1 MAIRDRL
8 AALRRDVRRPA
19 FAHMANVNGDSGPSG
34 SAATAEVS
42 VIVPVYNAMPYL
54 TELLNSLEAQDLD
67 PSLFELIAVDDG
79 STDFSGEILDVYAA
93 RNKNFRVIHQENSGW
108 PGKPRNVGMAASQ
121 AQYVFFCDADD
132 RLGPQALRRM
142 IDFAIENNV
151 DVLVP
156 KMVGIGGRRV
166 QAALFERTVK
176 DVDLR
181 EILRSLSPQ
190 KMVRREL
197 LVKNGIRFHEDKVR
211 LEDGM
216 VMSQC
221 YLLSHR
227 TSILADYDYYY
238 IRTRE
243 DGANIS
249 STPTIPEGYTWS
261 VGEIARILTEGDKD
275 AGQAKLLVLDLF
287 RRKCLRVYE
296 PQRFLKFSS
305 EIQQRWMAAHADFV
319 DRYIPEDLEA
329 QLVTPFK
336 QKTQFIRNRDV
347 AGMLEYCKLEGSL
360 QPTARATGIAFSAS
374 GVAMEVSLEHGDMDT
389 IDLLVR
395 SRDGGIER
403 SFRMLRVDNQLS
415 QFRAELPYSQLDDFP
430 SAIVDFFTEASSRGM
445 TGKLQR
451 VTVDEQLDLPE
462 QRDHRRPYATIHGSL
477 SLDLRR

>member
-1 MAIRDRL
+1 MAIRKRL
-8 AALRRDVRRPA
+8 SALGRDVKGLTVRTRG
-19 FAHMANVNGDSGPSG
+19 VEPSDG
-34 SAATAEVS
+34 GTSSSVETARVS

-67 PSLFELIAVDDG
+67 TSLFEVIAVDDG

-93 RNKNFRVIHQENSGW
+93 RNANFRVIHQENSGW
-108 PGKPRNVGMAASQ
+108 PGKPRNVGIAASK
-121 AQYVFFCDADD
+121 APYVFFCDADD

-142 IDFAIENNV
+142 VDYAFENNV

-156 KMVGIGGRRV
+156 KLVGIGGRRV
-166 QAALFERTVK
+166 QASLFERTVK

-197 LVKNGIRFHEDKVR
+197 LVKNGITFHEDKVR

-221 YLLSHR
+221 YLLSQR
-227 TSILADYDYYY
+227 TSILADYDYYF

-249 STPTIPEGYTWS
+249 STPTVPEGYTWS

-275 AGQAKLLVLDLF
+275 AGRARLFVLDLY

-296 PQRFLKFSS
+296 PQRFLKFTS

-319 DRYIPEDLEA
+319 DRYIPDDLETE
-329 QLVTPFK
+329 LVTPFK

-347 AGMLEYCKLEGSL
+347 AGMLEYCKLESSL
-360 QPTARATGIAFSAS
+360 QPTARATGMELRAS
-374 GVAMEVSLEHGDMDT
+374 GLAMEVSLEHGNVDT
-389 IDLLVR
+389 VDLLVR
-395 SRDGGIER
+395 SREGGIER
-403 SFRMLRVDNQLS
+403 SFRMQRADNEASL
-415 QFRAELPYSQLDDFP
+415 FHIELPYSQLDDFP
-430 SAIVDFFTEASSRGM
+430 SAIVDFYTEASSKGM

-451 VTVDEQLDLPE
+451 VTVGEQLDLPA
-462 QRDHRRPYATIHGSL
+462 QKDHRRPYATIHGSL

>member
-1 MAIRDRL
+1 MAIRERL
-8 AALRRDVRRPA
+8 AAIRRDVRGA
-19 FAHMANVNGDSGPSG
+19 AKAQVANVTSDSGPSG
-34 SAATAEVS
+34 SADTAKVS

-67 PSLFELIAVDDG
+67 ASLFELIAVDDG

-93 RNKNFRVIHQENSGW
+93 RNANFRVIHQENSGW

-142 IDFAIENNV
+142 VDYATENNV

-166 QAALFERTVK
+166 QASLFERTVK
-176 DVDLR
+176 DADLR

-190 KMVRREL
+190 KMVRRDL
-197 LVKNGIRFHEDKVR
+197 LVKNGVTFHEDKVR

-221 YLLSHR
+221 YLLSQR
-227 TSILADYDYYY
+227 TSILADYDYYF

-261 VGEIARILTEGDKD
+261 VGEIARILMEGDKD
-275 AGQAKLLVLDLF
+275 AGRAKLLVLDLF

-296 PQRFLKFSS
+296 PQRFLEFSP
-305 EIQQRWMAAHADFV
+305 EIQRRWLATHAEFV
-319 DRYIPEDLEA
+319 DRYISEDLED
-329 QLVTPFK
+329 QLATPFK
-336 QKTQFIRNRDV
+336 QKTQFIRNRDM
-347 AGMLEYCKLEGSL
+347 AGMLEYCKVEGSL
-360 QPTARATGIAFSAS
+360 QPASRATGMAWSNAGIAI
-374 GVAMEVSLEHGDMDT
+374 EVSLEHGD
-389 IDLLVR
+389 IEALELLIR
-395 SRDGGIER
+395 SRDGGFEQ
-403 SFRMLRVDNQLS
+403 SFPMLRVANEAS
-415 QFRAELPYSQLDDFP
+415 SFHAEVPYLQLDEFP
-430 SAIVDFFTEASSRGM
+430 SAIVDFFTEASNRGM

-451 VTVDEQLDLPE
+451 VTVGEQLDLPG